1 MAVLKKDAD
10 PSSKFSI
17 ISSTFAVFL
26 RLLDCAILPL
36 CPADPKKGHTAIV
49 RRLSRNLDLLAEGVP
64 FMLSASVL
72 PVTVLYLFFRALYAH
87 KHAH

>member
-1 MAVLKKDAD
+1 MQIAALSSVLF
-10 PSSKFSI
+10 P
-17 ISSTFAVFL
+17 
-26 RLLDCAILPL
+26 LLLLSFYVYLTVLFCLSAQV
-36 CPADPKKGHTAIV
+36 DPKKGHTAIV
-49 RRLSRNLDLLAEGVP
+49 QRLSRNLDLLAEGVP